1 MASPDLSG
9 FTVAVTADRRRDEQ
23 AVLFERLGLEVAMF
37 PLVITEVED
46 LEALRALTLEI
57 CREPPRYLL
66 ANTGYGMRAWFGR
79 CSEWG
84 VLGELVDALGKGTAI
99 AARGAK
105 ALGELRKVGLDAFY
119 KAPEETLDE
128 VVGRLLEEGVVGEAV
143 LVQLHG
149 DGPGDEI
156 ARLAAAGARV
166 TCLSVYRTGPQ
177 GPGQGTLGPASTL
190 ASTVALGTVDAVTF
204 TAAPALEA
212 LFAINGDERRA
223 LLAAFNGGGVVAAC
237 IGPGCAARARVLGV
251 REPLVP
257 EHPRLGS
264 LASGLGAHLAK
275 RQAVL
280 RGDHGAVRLS
290 GRFAETASGR
300 RVLSPMEQRALRG
313 LLSRGG
319 RVSGHTLGATEAELS
334 HLSERLDGALQASYG
349 KWGLA
354 LF

>member
-23 AVLFERLGLEVAMF
+23 AVLLERLGLEVAMF
-37 PLVITEVED
+37 PLVSTQAED
-46 LEALRALTLEI
+46 LEMLRALTLET
-57 CREPPRYLL
+57 CRVPPRYLL
-66 ANTGYGMRAWFGR
+66 ANTGYGMRTWFGW

-84 VLGELVDALGKGTAI
+84 VMRELADALRKDTAI

-105 ALGELRKVGLDAFY
+105 ALGELRKAGLDAFY

-128 VVGRLLEEGVVGEAV
+128 VVGRLLEEGVAGKDV

-149 DGPGDEI
+149 EGPGDEV

-166 TCLSVYRTGPQ
+166 TCLSVYRTGAQ
-177 GPGQGTLGPASTL
+177 GGGEQALALASRL

-212 LFAINGDERRA
+212 LFATNGDERRA
-223 LLAAFNGGGVVAAC
+223 LQAAFNGGGVVAAC
-237 IGPGCAARARVLGV
+237 IGPVCAARARALGV
-251 REPLVP
+251 SEPFVP

-264 LASGLGAHLAK
+264 LASGLGAQLAK
-275 RQAVL
+275 RQVVL

-290 GRFAETASGR
+290 GCFAETASGR
-300 RVLSPMEQRALRG
+300 QVLSPVEQRALRG
-313 LLSRGG
+313 LLSRGA
-319 RVSGHTLGATEAELS
+319 RVSGHALGATEAELS
-334 HLSERLDGALQASYG
+334 HLSDRLDGVLQGSCG
-349 KWGLA
+349 EWGLA
-354 LF
+354 LS